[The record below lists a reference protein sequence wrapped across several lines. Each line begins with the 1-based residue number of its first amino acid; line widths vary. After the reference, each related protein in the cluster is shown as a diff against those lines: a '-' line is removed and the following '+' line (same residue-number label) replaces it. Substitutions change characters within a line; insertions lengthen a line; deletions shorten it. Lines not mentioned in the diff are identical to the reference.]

1 MSAPV
6 IRLSV
11 GPLWRHFQTAESVSS
26 AELQTAM
33 LGWRRVITPQF
44 RSAGVQALH
53 WDESDD
59 ASFHT
64 AEVCLNDYWAVRILA
79 AYENVGHF
87 PPAEVPEDLAA
98 DPAMKIIREDFLRTR
113 HPQLHACEFWLPV
126 RCADCVTVQLPDGRT
141 MPVGAV
147 MMLRA
152 ELDQIRTRT
161 LGLASR
167 EELATC
173 AIDPARSSLQRGA
186 ARALSQWLPLCDAA
200 AAQRLPMAL
209 RF

>member
-1 MSAPV
+1 VNPSV

-11 GPLWRHFQTAESVSS
+11 GPLWRHFQTGESVSS
-26 AELQTAM
+26 AELQAAL

-44 RSAGVQALH
+44 RSAGVQSLH

-59 ASFHT
+59 ASFHS
-64 AEVCLNDYWAVRILA
+64 AQVALEDYWSVRVLA

-87 PPAEVPEDLAA
+87 PPEALPPDLAL

-113 HPQLHACEFWLPV
+113 HPQLHACELWLPV
-126 RCADCVTVQLPDGRT
+126 RCADCVTVQLPDGRM

-147 MMLRA
+147 VMLRA

-161 LGLASR
+161 LGVAARQDLAP
-167 EELATC
+167 C
-173 AIDPARSSLQRGA
+173 AADPARSPLQQGA
-186 ARALSQWLPLCDAA
+186 ARALGTWLAICDQAVSL
-200 AAQRLPMAL
+200 RLPMAL